1 MESTLGNEL
10 EYFAAPGPTT
20 DFARHADS
28 VAELPSDPDA
38 LGQIVRGV
46 MLHDWMA
53 TVRGIEFTPERNG
66 MHIVGAAAIV
76 TRILEIEPGSLYVKR
91 PVERRMIGFCYHF
104 ALLHCA
110 LLRAKGVAAR
120 TRCGFANYFETEK
133 WIDHW
138 VVEYWDGDHWH
149 LHDPQIGRDDLT
161 ADNFHDGIVAWKLC
175 RAGEADPAVHGNG
188 ELWAW
193 DELRGS
199 LVNDI
204 GALNKV
210 EVGNWN
216 WCDLLESEPL
226 DQPNPPVDADLDAL
240 AEIASGD
247 DAFSSLREA
256 FQREA
261 SIQPPKDVISR

>member
-1 MESTLGNEL
+1 MKSTRDREL
-10 EYFAAPGPTT
+10 EYFATPGPTT
-20 DFARHADS
+20 ELARHAGF
-28 VAELPSDPDA
+28 VAELPSDPNA
-38 LGQIVRGV
+38 LGEIARGV

-66 MHIVGAAAIV
+66 MQVTGAAAIIE
-76 TRILEIEPGSLYVKR
+76 RILEIDPDPLYVKR

-110 LLRAKGVAAR
+110 LLRAKGVASR
-120 TRCGFANYFETEK
+120 TRCGFASYFDAGK

-138 VVEYWDGDHWH
+138 VVEYWDGDRWH

-161 ADNFHDGIVAWKLC
+161 ADDFHDGVVAWKLC
-175 RAGEADPAVHGNG
+175 RAGKADPAVHGNG

-210 EVGNWN
+210 DVGNWY
-216 WCDLLESEPL
+216 WCDLLKVEPL
-226 DQPNPPVDADLDAL
+226 DHPNPAVDAELDAL
-240 AEIASGD
+240 ADIASGD
-247 DAFSSLREA
+247 EVFADLREA

-261 SIQPPKDVISR
+261 SIRPPEEVIAR